1 MACVRRYGGK
11 MMLSRNT
18 LSGLAASAAAFC
30 EGVMADDKSRFDIGA
45 AYTADYWTIARGEVH
60 DSRYLDNLD
69 LTLGWQPAGE
79 DGPNVFLYGLY
90 NNGTGF
96 SSELAGDAQVISNIE
111 TPVRAARLYEAWV
124 EQPFMKGRAS
134 IKLGLYDLNSEFD
147 ALDSAGLFIASAHG
161 IGTDISQTG
170 QNGPSIFPITS
181 LAARIRVDITDDI
194 TARFAVLDAVPGDAD
209 HPKRTTIQLG
219 NGEGA
224 LMIGELEYRTGD
236 AKFLMGHWRYS
247 ADFDAHDGSQGGGNA
262 GTYIRGEW
270 AVSQDT
276 AVFARAGQAAGRYNT
291 FSRFY
296 GGGINH
302 TGIWQEADQLGL
314 AVAWAELSDN
324 YKHTNPTANSREV
337 AFELTYRA
345 DLTNWLSFQPDI
357 QYIINPL
364 EGSQDVLAVGL
375 RMTAEISWN

>member
-1 MACVRRYGGK
+1 MVGFYSEKIIPGLMA
-11 MMLSRNT
+11 L
-18 LSGLAASAAAFC
+18 GLC
-30 EGVMADDKSRFDIGA
+30 PEVMADDKSRFDIGA